1 VVLVT
6 EALAF
11 AGVVRPGFELTYADG
26 LGREQRARLCES
38 STAAFEDVGPVR
50 AFPSFKGQRNFP
62 GWWWSATTG
71 RHVGHESWLERDHAM
86 LLDFDPDVVGFASQ
100 PFRLHW
106 LDRDRIRGHVPDFFA
121 RLADGTGVV
130 IDVRAD
136 DRIEAADAEAFAAT
150 ETACIEA
157 GWAFRRVG
165 ELAPVFVAN
174 VRWLARY
181 RHPRCA
187 PGDLLDR
194 VLETFLAPTPLLEG
208 AREIGETL
216 TVLPMLFH
224 LLWRQV
230 LVTEL
235 ATEPLCDSSLIT
247 LGRFR

>member
-1 VVLVT
+1 LT

-11 AGVVRPGFELTYADG
+11 AGTGRPGFELTYVDG
-26 LGREQRARLCES
+26 VGREQRATMSEC
-38 STAAFEDVGPVR
+38 TGVAFEEAGPVR
-50 AFPSFKGQRNFP
+50 LFPSFKGQRNFP
-62 GWWWSATTG
+62 GWWWSATSG
-71 RHVGHESWLERDHAM
+71 RHVGYESWLERDHAM

-106 LDRDRIRGHVPDFFA
+106 LDGERGRGHVPDFFA

-136 DRIEAADAEAFAAT
+136 DRIEPADAEAFAAT
-150 ETACIEA
+150 ETACGEA
-157 GWAFRRVG
+157 GWIFRRVG
-165 ELAPVFVAN
+165 ELIPVFVGN
-174 VRWLARY
+174 VRWLSRY

-187 PGDLLDR
+187 PGADLADR
-194 VLETFLAPTPLLEG
+194 ALETFTAPTPLFEG
-208 AREIGETL
+208 ACEIGETL
-216 TVLPMLFH
+216 MVLPVLFH

-235 ATEPLCDSSLIT
+235 EAAPLVPSSVVT